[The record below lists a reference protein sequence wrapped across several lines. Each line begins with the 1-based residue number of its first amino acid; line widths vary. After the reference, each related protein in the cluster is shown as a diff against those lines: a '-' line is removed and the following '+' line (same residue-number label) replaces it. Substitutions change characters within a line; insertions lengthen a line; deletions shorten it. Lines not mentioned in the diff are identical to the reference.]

1 MRLVQIWIALLKR
14 EWILTWRNRI
24 DVLIALLFF
33 LAVASLFPL
42 AMNPN
47 PQLLR
52 QMGIAVIL
60 TNALLANLLT
70 LDKLFAS
77 DYRDGSLVRLMLLP
91 IPLTMTVSAKI
102 IIHYLSTGV
111 ALAVISPLIAL
122 QYQMDIIESMRIVAV
137 LLTIMPALSSIGAL
151 TAALTLGLDA
161 SKLLP
166 ALLHLPLCVPI
177 LIFSG
182 MAMDSGNISGNG
194 VWLVLMAIL
203 LLTCFFLPMLT
214 ASVLKWIHE

>member
-1 MRLVQIWIALLKR
+1 MKSVYIFIALLKR
-14 EWILTWRNRI
+14 EWVLTWRNRM
-24 DVLIALLFF
+24 DVFIALLFF
-33 LAVASLFPL
+33 LAVATLFPL
-42 AMNPN
+42 AMEPN
-47 PQLLR
+47 PQLLHN
-52 QMGIAVIL
+52 MGIAIIL

-91 IPLTMTVSAKI
+91 APLTLTVSAKI

-111 ALAVISPLIAL
+111 PLALIAPLIAL
-122 QYQMDIIESMRIVAV
+122 QYQIDMAQSIKITGV
-137 LLTIMPALSSIGAL
+137 LLMIMPALSSIGAL

-177 LIFSG
+177 LTFSG
-182 MAMDSGNISGNG
+182 IAMDSRSASDNG
-194 VWLVLMAIL
+194 AGLVLMAIL

-214 ASVLKWIHE
+214 ASVLKWINE